1 MLDELKKAIF
11 GPPLFLVEQAGRPR
25 MACTKIQGRAGIM
38 SLTGTNYDE
47 GSLRSLQS
55 LSALPVAP
63 KASSP
68 PLPTRIA
75 FVGNYLPR
83 QCGIATF
90 TTDLCTALAIEY
102 GEGRLFAIPVN
113 DPESSYDYPQQV
125 RLELE
130 QEDLL
135 SYERAAEFLNFN
147 GNDLVSLQH
156 EYGIYGGIAGRH
168 ILTLLRKLK
177 MPVVTTL
184 HTVLRNPDPDQRLVL
199 EEIARLS
206 DRLIVMS
213 EQAAEFLR
221 EVYGVQSGKIDI
233 IPHGVPDFQ
242 FMDPNYFKDRFG
254 VEGKSVLL
262 TFGLLSPNKGIEN
275 VIRALPLI
283 LARHPNVVYIVSG
296 VTHPH
301 IRRRDGER
309 YREEL
314 LALAEKLGVSSN
326 LILINRFVSA
336 EELVEH
342 VGAADIYITPYRQ
355 EAQIV
360 SGTLAIALGAG
371 KAIISTPYWHAKELL
386 AERRGV
392 IVPFENPGAIAAA
405 ALQLLDD
412 DGARHA
418 MRKRAYLHSRETIW
432 PKTARKYM
440 ASFQRA
446 RFERTLKPKAAQ
458 KDDSTAAAV
467 DFLPLLNS
475 DHMMD
480 LTDDTGILQHAIFSI
495 PNSSEGY
502 TTDDN
507 ARALIVSTF
516 MDVSEEAFDARL
528 TRKLSHR
535 YLAFLWHAFNIETGR
550 FRNFLA
556 YDRRWLEDVGS
567 DDSHGRALWSL
578 GTVLGASRDPG
589 LRGAA
594 GRLFEAAVPVTLAFT
609 SPRAWA
615 FCILG
620 MQAYLDWFPG
630 DRAIQGLRNTLA
642 NRLLDIYER
651 SHSATWQWF
660 EKSLSYSNARLSQAL
675 ILAGWRSGNQRM
687 IEAGIDSLKWLV
699 AEQHRDDKEMFVP
712 IGSNGFFIEGNEKA
726 RFDQQP
732 VEACATVAACLEA
745 YRLTEEE
752 KWLVEAKRVFGWF
765 LGKNDLQ
772 VPLYDAT
779 TGGCRDGLHPDRIN
793 ENQGAESTLSFLMAL
808 LDLQKAK
815 VANAEELQL
824 EMSTSS

>member
-1 MLDELKKAIF
+1 
-11 GPPLFLVEQAGRPR
+11 
-25 MACTKIQGRAGIM
+25 MAF
-38 SLTGTNYDE
+38 TGTNHHGDLSE
-47 GSLRSLQS
+47 GF
-55 LSALPVAP
+55 LSV
-63 KASSP
+63 ASSP
-68 PLPTRIA
+68 AEQKVCSLPLPTRIA

-90 TTDLCTALAIEY
+90 TTDLCTALATEY
-102 GEGRLFAIPVN
+102 GASRLFAIPVN
-113 DPESSYDYPQQV
+113 DPESSYEYPEQV

-130 QEDLL
+130 QEDLA

-147 GNDLVSLQH
+147 GNDLVCVQH

-184 HTVLRNPDPDQRLVL
+184 HTVLKNPGEDQRIVL

-206 DRLIVMS
+206 DRLVVMS
-213 EQAAEFLR
+213 EQAAQFLR
-221 EVYGVQSGKIDI
+221 DVYAVSNEKIDV

-254 VEGKSVLL
+254 AEGKSVLL

-275 VIRALPLI
+275 VIRALPEI
-283 LARHPNVVYIVSG
+283 LAKHPNVVYIVSG

-314 LALAEKLGVSSN
+314 QALAAQLGVSSN
-326 LILINRFVSA
+326 LILVNRFVSA

-371 KAIISTPYWHAKELL
+371 KAIVSTPYWHAKELL
-386 AERRGV
+386 AENRGV
-392 IVPFENPGAIAAA
+392 LVPFESPDAIAEAV
-405 ALQLLDD
+405 LRLLDN
-412 DGARHA
+412 DGERHA

-432 PKTARKYM
+432 PKTAQKYM

-446 RFERTLKPKAAQ
+446 RFERTLQPKAAQ
-458 KDDSTAAAV
+458 KDDGPANAP
-467 DFLPLLNS
+467 DELPVLNIA
-475 DHMMD
+475 HALNM
-480 LTDDTGILQHAIFSI
+480 TDDTGILQHAIFSV

-507 ARALIVSTF
+507 ARALIVSTLL
-516 MDVSEEAFDARL
+516 DEDPARMGIL
-528 TRKLSHR
+528 ETSQLSSR
-535 YLAFLWHAFNIETGR
+535 YLAFLWLAFNTETGR
-550 FRNFLA
+550 FRNFLG
-556 YDRRWLEDVGS
+556 YDRQWTEYFGS

-578 GTVLGASRDPG
+578 GKVLGHSRNAG

-594 GRLFEAAVPVTLAFT
+594 GRLFEAAVPATLAFT

-630 DRAIQGLRNTLA
+630 DRAIQGARNSLA

-651 SHSATWQWF
+651 SHSATWRWF

-687 IEAGIDSLKWLV
+687 IEAGMDSLKWLV
-699 AEQHRDDKEMFVP
+699 AEQHRDDPEIFVP
-712 IGSNGFFIEGNEKA
+712 IGSNGFFIEGSEKA

-732 VEACATVAACLEA
+732 VEACATVSACLEV
-745 YRLTEEE
+745 YRLTEEGQWFE
-752 KWLVEAKRVFGWF
+752 EAQRVFRWF
-765 LGKNDLQ
+765 LGKNDLR

-808 LDLQKAK
+808 LEMQEAR
-815 VANAEELQL
+815 VTNAQERHL
-824 EMSTSS
+824 EMSSSS

>member
-1 MLDELKKAIF
+1 M
-11 GPPLFLVEQAGRPR
+11 PLSETNQNANTPASFL
-25 MACTKIQGRAGIM
+25 
-38 SLTGTNYDE
+38 SLA
-47 GSLRSLQS
+47 SLPTSAKVCSL
-55 LSALPVAP
+55 
-63 KASSP
+63 

-90 TTDLCTALAIEY
+90 TTDLCTALATEY
-102 GEGRLFAIPVN
+102 GSGRLFAIPVN
-113 DPESSYDYPQQV
+113 DPESSYEYPEQV

-130 QEDLL
+130 QEDLA

-147 GNDLVSLQH
+147 GNDLVCLQH

-184 HTVLRNPDPDQRLVL
+184 HTVLRDPDENQRAVL
-199 EEIARLS
+199 KEIARLS
-206 DRLIVMS
+206 DRLVVMS
-213 EQAAEFLR
+213 DQAATFLR
-221 EVYGVQSGKIDI
+221 EVYAVPGDKIDI

-254 VEGKSVLL
+254 TEGKSVLL

-275 VIRALPLI
+275 VIRALPTI
-283 LARHPNVVYIVSG
+283 LAKHPNVVYIVSG

-301 IRRRDGER
+301 IRKRDGER

-314 LALAEKLGVSSN
+314 LALAEQLGVSAN
-326 LILINRFVSA
+326 LILVNRFVSA

-386 AERRGV
+386 ADNRGV
-392 IVPFENPGAIAAA
+392 LVPFEDPDAIAESV
-405 ALQLLDD
+405 LRLLDN
-412 DGARHA
+412 DGERHA

-432 PKTARKYM
+432 SKTARKYM

-446 RFERTLKPKAAQ
+446 RFERTLQPRAAQ
-458 KDDSTAAAV
+458 KDDGPASAPDTLPEMKTA
-467 DFLPLLNS
+467 
-475 DHMMD
+475 HMLTM
-480 LTDDTGILQHAIFSI
+480 TDDTGILQHAIFSV
-495 PNSSEGY
+495 PNTSEGY

-507 ARALIVSTF
+507 ARALIVSVLL
-516 MDVSEEAFDARL
+516 DEDPAREGML
-528 TRKLSHR
+528 ETAHLSSR
-535 YLAFLWHAFNIETGR
+535 YLAFLWLAFNTETGR
-550 FRNFLA
+550 FRNFLG
-556 YDRRWLEDVGS
+556 YDRRWLEEFGS

-578 GTVLGASRDPG
+578 GKVLGCSRNEG

-594 GRLFEAAVPVTLAFT
+594 GRLFEAAVPASLTFT

-615 FCILG
+615 FSILG

-630 DRAIQGLRNTLA
+630 DRAVQGARNALA
-642 NRLLDIYER
+642 DRLLDIYQR
-651 SHSATWQWF
+651 SHSSTWRWF

-675 ILAGWRSGNQRM
+675 ILAGWRSHNQSM
-687 IEAGIDSLKWLV
+687 IEAGMESLKWLV
-699 AEQHRDDKEMFVP
+699 AEQHRDDPEIFVP
-712 IGSNGFFIEGNEKA
+712 IGSNGFFVEGSEKA

-732 VEACATVAACLEA
+732 VEACATVSACLEV
-745 YRLTEEE
+745 YRLTEESQ
-752 KWLVEAKRVFGWF
+752 WFNEAQRVFRWF
-765 LGKNDLQ
+765 LGKNDLH
-772 VPLYDAT
+772 VTLYDTT

-808 LDLQKAK
+808 LEMQDAK
-815 VANAEELQL
+815 VTNAQQRNF

>member
-1 MLDELKKAIF
+1 
-11 GPPLFLVEQAGRPR
+11 
-25 MACTKIQGRAGIM
+25 M
-38 SLTGTNYDE
+38 SIIESKQHEASVGFI
-47 GSLRSLQS
+47 SPAFS
-55 LSALPVAP
+55 LSIEP
-63 KASSP
+63 KSCSL

-90 TTDLCTALAIEY
+90 TTDLCTALATEY
-102 GEGRLFAIPVN
+102 GSGRLFAIPVN
-113 DPESSYDYPQQV
+113 DPDSSYEYPEQV

-130 QEDLL
+130 QEDLT

-147 GNDLVSLQH
+147 GNDLVCLQH
-156 EYGIYGGIAGRH
+156 EYGIYGGVAGSH
-168 ILTLLRKLK
+168 ILALLRKLK

-184 HTVLRNPDPDQRLVL
+184 HTVLRDPDASQRSVL

-206 DRLIVMS
+206 DRVVVMS
-213 EQAAEFLR
+213 EQAAQFLR
-221 EVYGVQSGKIDI
+221 EVYAVPNEKIDI

-254 VEGKSVLL
+254 AEGKSVLL

-275 VIRALPLI
+275 VIRALPAI
-283 LARHPNVVYIVSG
+283 LVKHPNVVYIVSG
-296 VTHPH
+296 ATHPH

-314 LALAEKLGVSSN
+314 QALAAQLGVSSH
-326 LILINRFVSA
+326 LILFNRFVSA

-386 AERRGV
+386 ADQRGV
-392 IVPFENPGAIAAA
+392 IVPFENPDAIAEAV
-405 ALQLLDD
+405 LRLLDN
-412 DGARHA
+412 DGERHA

-446 RFERTLKPKAAQ
+446 RFERSLQPRAAR
-458 KDDSTAAAV
+458 KDDGATTTLDSLPTLNTAHM
-467 DFLPLLNS
+467 LN
-475 DHMMD
+475 M
-480 LTDDTGILQHAIFSI
+480 TDDTGILQHAIFSI

-507 ARALIVSTF
+507 ARALIVSSLLDENPT
-516 MDVSEEAFDARL
+516 STSGQEHPN
-528 TRKLSHR
+528 LSHR
-535 YLAFLWHAFNIETGR
+535 YLAFLWLAFKSDTGR
-550 FRNFLA
+550 FRNFLG

-578 GTVLGASRDPG
+578 GKVLGRSRDAG

-594 GRLFEAAVPVTLAFT
+594 GRLFEAAVPATLTFT

-615 FCILG
+615 FSILG

-630 DRAIQGLRNTLA
+630 DRAVQAIRNTLA

-687 IEAGIDSLKWLV
+687 IEAGMDSLKWLV
-699 AEQHRDDKEMFVP
+699 AEQHRDDAETFVP
-712 IGSNGFFIEGNEKA
+712 IGSNGFFIEGSEKA

-732 VEACATVAACLEA
+732 VEACATISACLEV
-745 YRLTEEE
+745 YRLTEEGPWFE
-752 KWLVEAKRVFGWF
+752 EAQRVFRWF

-772 VPLYDAT
+772 VPLYDT
-779 TGGCRDGLHPDRIN
+779 ITGGCRDGLHPDRIN

-808 LDLQKAK
+808 LEMQAAK
-815 VANAEELQL
+815 VTSADELHQ
-824 EMSTSS
+824 EMSVTA

>member
-1 MLDELKKAIF
+1 MNVCKL
-11 GPPLFLVEQAGRPR
+11 
-25 MACTKIQGRAGIM
+25 
-38 SLTGTNYDE
+38 
-47 GSLRSLQS
+47 
-55 LSALPVAP
+55 
-63 KASSP
+63 

-83 QCGIATF
+83 ECGIATF
-90 TTDLCTALAIEY
+90 TTDLCTALAAEY

-113 DPESSYDYPQQV
+113 DLESSYDYPEQV
-125 RLELE
+125 RLEIA
-130 QEDLL
+130 QEDLA
-135 SYERAAEFLNFN
+135 SYERAADFLNFN
-147 GNDLVSLQH
+147 GNDLVCLQH
-156 EYGIYGGIAGRH
+156 EYGIYGGSAGGH

-177 MPVVTTL
+177 MPLVTTL
-184 HTVLRNPDPDQRLVL
+184 HTVLREPDMNQRMVL
-199 EEIARLS
+199 EEISRLS

-213 EQAAEFLR
+213 ELAAQLLR
-221 EVYGVQSGKIDI
+221 EVYAVPGEKIDV

-254 VEGKSVLL
+254 AEGKSVLL

-275 VIRALPLI
+275 VIKALPAI

-301 IRRRDGER
+301 IRRREGER

-314 LALAEKLGVSSN
+314 RALAEQLGVSSS
-326 LILINRFVSA
+326 LILVNRFVSA

-355 EAQIV
+355 EAQVV

-386 AERRGV
+386 AEERGV
-392 IVPFENPGAIAAA
+392 IVPFENPDAIAGAV
-405 ALQLLDD
+405 LRLLDN
-412 DGARHA
+412 DGERHA

-446 RFERTLKPKAAQ
+446 RFERTLQPRAAQ
-458 KDDSTAAAV
+458 QDDVAANAA
-467 DFLPLLNS
+467 DYLPALNT
-475 DHMMD
+475 DQMLR
-480 LTDDTGILQHAIFSI
+480 LTDDTGILQHAIFSV
-495 PNSSEGY
+495 PNTREGY

-507 ARALIVSTF
+507 ARALIVSTLL
-516 MDVSEEAFDARL
+516 DENPDADR
-528 TRKLSHR
+528 REYPNLSHR
-535 YLAFLWHAFNIETGR
+535 YLSFLWLAFHSDSGR
-550 FRNFLA
+550 FRNFLG
-556 YDRRWLEDVGS
+556 YDRRWLEDFGS

-578 GTVLGASRDPG
+578 GNVLGHSRNAG

-594 GRLFEAAVPVTLAFT
+594 GRLFEPAVPATLTFT

-630 DRAIQGLRNTLA
+630 DRAVQGARNTLA

-651 SHSATWQWF
+651 SHSATWRWF

-675 ILAGWRSGNQRM
+675 ILAGWRSDNHRM
-687 IEAGIDSLKWLV
+687 IEAGMDSLKWLV
-699 AEQHRDDKEMFVP
+699 AEQHRDDKEIFVP
-712 IGSNGFFIEGNEKA
+712 IGSNGFFIEGSEKA

-732 VEACATVAACLEA
+732 VEACATVSACLEV
-745 YRLTEEE
+745 YRLTEESQ
-752 KWLVEAKRVFGWF
+752 WLEEARRVFGWF

-772 VPLYDAT
+772 VPLYDVL
-779 TGGCRDGLHPDRIN
+779 TGGCRDGLHPDRVN

-808 LDLQKAK
+808 LEMQAAK
-815 VANAEELQL
+815 VASVDELHHG
-824 EMSTSS
+824 MSAFN